1 MLAHS
6 PLVQPLRGFAFLL
19 FVGFCLL
26 ILTSSFGCRA
36 DQKQPAVT
44 QETDKPPA
52 PSAKGENPVKI
63 TVTSSAFKEGSPIP
77 KKHTGEG
84 DDLSPALEWSGVPE
98 GAKQLALICDDP
110 DAPRKDPW
118 VHWVIYSIPPDIKGL
133 PEGVE
138 AVAKPKQPAGSAQ
151 GKNSWPDGENMGYRG
166 PMPPPGKPHRY
177 FFKLYA
183 LDQAVDAK
191 PGLTKEELLSKI
203 SGHVLAEGQLMG
215 TYQVK

>member
-1 MLAHS
+1 MLVRS
-6 PLVQPLRGFAFLL
+6 AFLPWRL
-19 FVGFCLL
+19 GFVLL
-26 ILTSSFGCRA
+26 LLTALCSCQAGEKKA
-36 DQKQPAVT
+36 AGTKTPDPQPTASP
-44 QETDKPPA
+44 Q
-52 PSAKGENPVKI
+52 GEKSMKI

-84 DDLSPALEWSGVPE
+84 DDVSPPLEWSGVPE
-98 GAKQLALICDDP
+98 GTRQLALICDDP

-118 VHWVIYSIPPDIKGL
+118 VHWVICNIPADAKGL

-138 AVAKPKQPAGSAQ
+138 AVAKPKQPAGSVQ

-215 TYQVK
+215 TYQRK

>member
-1 MLAHS
+1 ML
-6 PLVQPLRGFAFLL
+6 FLL
-19 FVGFCLL
+19 TALFSCQR
-26 ILTSSFGCRA
+26 SEEKA
-36 DQKQPAVT
+36 DATKKSDP
-44 QETDKPPA
+44 PPA
-52 PSAKGENPVKI
+52 GNPQGENAMKI

-84 DDLSPALEWSGVPE
+84 EDVSPPLDWSGVPE
-98 GAKQLALICDDP
+98 GTKQLALICDDP

-118 VHWVIYSIPPDIKGL
+118 VHWVIYNIPADAKGL

-138 AVAKPKQPAGSAQ
+138 AVANPKQPAGSAQ
-151 GKNSWPDGENMGYRG
+151 GKNSWPDDEDLGYRG

-183 LDQAVDAK
+183 LDQPVDGK

-203 SGHVLAEGQLMG
+203 SGHLLAEGQLMG
-215 TYQVK
+215 TFQRK